1 MKVLGCVIWR
11 GKPHLKITL
20 LWAEVLQWIKRKKQA
35 EIPAFIALFFMFLI
49 LQSAYW
55 LPWCHLFF
63 QSVRETEHKK
73 SNQQQN
79 KQITKISFFLSCFIT
94 YLVTA
99 MRKVIN
105 CLIVENKHLEM
116 DLTAKLKFVEFTTG
130 KLNIK

>member
-1 MKVLGCVIWR
+1 MMS
-11 GKPHLKITL
+11 
-20 LWAEVLQWIKRKKQA
+20 
-35 EIPAFIALFFMFLI
+35 FIL
-49 LQSAYW
+49 
-55 LPWCHLFF
+55 
-63 QSVRETEHKK
+63 SVCEGNRTQK